1 MLHRNILPW
10 TTGRGTFGA
19 SKAHYFRLFERS
31 RRHST
36 ETWINPRR
44 SVGGHC
50 VSFVT
55 SAGNQKLVA
64 LFVSEY
70 GWGHEDRLAAPCADC
85 CLTAREWT
93 SQPASR
99 MKPSSVLES
108 NQARCS

>member
-50 VSFVT
+50 VSFV
-55 SAGNQKLVA
+55 
-64 LFVSEY
+64 
-70 GWGHEDRLAAPCADC
+70 
-85 CLTAREWT
+85 
-93 SQPASR
+93 
-99 MKPSSVLES
+99 
-108 NQARCS
+108 